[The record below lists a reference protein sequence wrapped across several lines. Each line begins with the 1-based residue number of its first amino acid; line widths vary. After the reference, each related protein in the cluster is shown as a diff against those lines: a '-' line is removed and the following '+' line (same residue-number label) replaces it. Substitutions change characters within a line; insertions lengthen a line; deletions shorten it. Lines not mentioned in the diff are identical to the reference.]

1 MIEMKVYLVY
11 GASAYLMDGIYLSA
25 MEKTLEKAKEE
36 MARTLIYGI
45 PASELGKRGKN
56 LFKCKRIKKENVA
69 DINIC
74 GIYEVEI

>member
-1 MIEMKVYLVY
+1 MKVYLVY
-11 GASAYLMDGIYLSA
+11 GVTAYLMDGVYLSA

-56 LFKCKRIKKENVA
+56 LFKCKRIKKEDVV
-69 DINIC
+69 NIDVC